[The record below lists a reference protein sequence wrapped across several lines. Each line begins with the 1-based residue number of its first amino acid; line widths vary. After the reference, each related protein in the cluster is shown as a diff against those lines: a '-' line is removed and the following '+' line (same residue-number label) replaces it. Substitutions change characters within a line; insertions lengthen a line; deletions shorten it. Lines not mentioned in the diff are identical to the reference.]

1 MPVRYGVVCDR
12 CRTLLL
18 IPEERKSGR
27 RIHYDRK
34 QGGFSA
40 KCIPP
45 CPNIISFHTGM
56 LMSYMVTDEAVQ
68 CGYAD
73 LDDCRPVVKSPGAS
87 EGQ

>member
-1 MPVRYGVVCDR
+1 
-12 CRTLLL
+12 L
-18 IPEERKSGR
+18 IREEKKSG
-27 RIHYDRK
+27 RIHYDRRL
-34 QGGFSA
+34 GGFSA

-56 LMSYMVTDEAVQ
+56 LMSYIVKDEAIQ

-73 LDDCRPVVKSPGAS
+73 LDDCRPVAKSPDAP

>member
-1 MPVRYGVVCDR
+1 MAVRYGIVCDR
-12 CRTLLL
+12 CRRLLL

-45 CPNIISFHTGM
+45 CPNVISFHTGM
-56 LMSYMVTDEAVQ
+56 LVPYIVTDEAIQ
-68 CGYAD
+68 RGYAD
-73 LDDCRPVVKSPGAS
+73 LDDCRPVAKSPEAS
-87 EGQ
+87 ASQ